1 MIRASTFQDQL
12 LVLELQSAHIEPR
25 FVEQISAQR
34 SIFHSNFCDMRI
46 EISGYRRDRADDF
59 NSSNGRR
66 FCLVGLSVATSSRFC
81 GNRGNG
87 RCDRFRV
94 GIGFEPDI

>member
-1 MIRASTFQDQL
+1 MITAFTYRDEQ
-12 LVLELQSAHIEPR
+12 LVLELQSAHIGPR
-25 FVEQISAQR
+25 FGEQISAQR
-34 SIFHSNFCDMRI
+34 SIFHSHFCDMRI

-66 FCLVGLSVATSSRFC
+66 FHLVGLSVATSSRFC
-81 GNRGNG
+81 GNRRNG

>member
-1 MIRASTFQDQL
+1 MITAFTYRDEQ
-12 LVLELQSAHIEPR
+12 LVLELRSAHIEPR
-25 FVEQISAQR
+25 FGEQISAQR

-66 FCLVGLSVATSSRFC
+66 FHLVGLSVATSSRFC
-81 GNRGNG
+81 GNRRNG

-94 GIGFEPDI
+94 GIGFESDI